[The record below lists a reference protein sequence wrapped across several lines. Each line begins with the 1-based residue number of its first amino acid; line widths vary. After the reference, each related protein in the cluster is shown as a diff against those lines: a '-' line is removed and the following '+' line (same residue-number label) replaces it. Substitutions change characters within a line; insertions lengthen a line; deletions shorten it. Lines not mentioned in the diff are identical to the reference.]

1 MTRQQASELGL
12 KKYTGGSTCKRGHN
26 GERYVSTNAC
36 LLCSELYDKIP
47 RKRAEMSPE
56 ELAYLRAKDSQSHKA
71 KRSAARDARN
81 KEAIAL
87 MESIGL
93 ALPLT
98 RSAAFNS
105 GSAYYFTGKPCVN
118 GHISKRLTKGGCYEC
133 AKGFSLRSKKN
144 KFDVDPDAVRAK
156 DRQRYAVNA
165 DRVKKR
171 RREYVKRNHEAVKE
185 RQRIRY
191 KINPPAPESL
201 NAMNARRRASKLNA
215 TPPWTTPEMRLEMK
229 NIYKQ
234 SIEMGKQL
242 GVKFHVDH
250 VIPLKGVVVSGLHV
264 PWNLRI
270 ITQQENQSRPKVFSE
285 PHLGLAMPLGLGCGA
300 TIECYQL

>member
-1 MTRQQASELGL
+1 MNRQQARDLGL
-12 KKYTGGSTCKRGHN
+12 TKYTGGPTCKRGHN
-26 GERYVSTNAC
+26 GERYVKSNAC
-36 LLCSELYDKIP
+36 LLCSENYFSKPFSALTADE
-47 RKRAEMSPE
+47 RKRKYDMAREIRHRKTRE
-56 ELAYLRAKDSQSHKA
+56 RKADKA
-71 KRSAARDARN
+71 KKATELMHSLGFDLPITRA
-81 KEAIAL
+81 EAQRTN
-87 MESIGL
+87 SI
-93 ALPLT
+93 
-98 RSAAFNS
+98 
-105 GSAYYFTGKPCVN
+105 YYFTGKPCVN

-133 AKGFSLRSKKN
+133 AKGFSLRSKKT

-156 DRQRYAVNA
+156 DRQRYAANA
-165 DRVKKR
+165 ERVKKR

-191 KINPPAPESL
+191 KITPPAPESL